1 MTPRRR
7 DVMMGA
13 SRSRPGTAIAG
24 PRHNDVMD
32 VMTVTG
38 PIAPDELGVVLPHE
52 HVFIDLVREYRGSG
66 LLNDEE
72 LACAELR
79 ELRGAGGRTLV
90 DLTTDEIGRDPA
102 ALRRVSEATGISIV
116 MGCGHYRDPYLN
128 RDWFDRT
135 PVDAIAEEIVR
146 DLTEGV
152 GGSGVRA
159 GIIGEIGADR
169 GYISAAEERSF
180 RAAARAHRRTGVTI
194 NTHAARWPVGLAQLR
209 LLAEEG
215 VDPRRVIVGHTDSV
229 PVPGYQLDL
238 VGQGA
243 YVSFDSIGTGSPYH
257 TRRAAEYVLDL
268 VRAGFGSQI
277 LLSHDICLHDHLRA
291 AGGCGYAYLLTEFL
305 PMLTA
310 AGLDQAQVRALT
322 TDNPRAALS
331 GTSC

>member
-1 MTPRRR
+1 
-7 DVMMGA
+7 
-13 SRSRPGTAIAG
+13 
-24 PRHNDVMD
+24 
-32 VMTVTG
+32 MTVTG

-79 ELRGAGGRTLV
+79 ELSGAGGRTLV

-128 RDWFDRT
+128 REWFDRT

-180 RAAARAHRRTGVTI
+180 RAAARAHLRTGVTI

-268 VRAGFGSQI
+268 VQAGFGSQI

-310 AGLDQAQVRALT
+310 AGLDQEQVRALT

-331 GTSC
+331 GTSR